1 MQKLSA
7 VKDHKLR
14 SMSDDSLVSIVS
26 STRELQTNTKSL
38 LEALQTT
45 LEVEQML
52 SIFAQ
57 HVLPLR
63 VCKSLKFV
71 TDDSAFTLIN
81 QENRLVAD
89 GVLHQ
94 HTALLYADDHY
105 LGQLVYTLR
114 QPLSAA
120 TRRSLDS
127 LHRQLTFPLRNA
139 IVYGRTR
146 QQAIRDYLTGL
157 GNRSY
162 LEEVLQHALYQQQR
176 ASFPCGLMLIDLD
189 GFKAVNDEFGH
200 QQGDLVLKTF
210 SDLLSNHL
218 RDCDQVFRFGG
229 DEFVV
234 ILEETSLVGVQY
246 AFSRLQG
253 ALAKTSELASYH
265 LSMSAGAVM
274 LDSEDSVTGVLQR
287 ADQAM
292 YKAKHQG
299 KNQLFCLCK

>member
-7 VKDHKLR
+7 VKDASVR
-14 SMSDDSLVSIVS
+14 TMSDDSLVSIVS
-26 STRELQTNTKSL
+26 STREVQTNTKSL
-38 LEALQTT
+38 LESLQTT
-45 LEVEQML
+45 LEMEQML

-57 HVLPLR
+57 HVMPLR
-63 VCKSLKFV
+63 VCKSLKFI
-71 TDDSAFTLIN
+71 TDDSAFTLMN
-81 QENRLVAD
+81 QESRVESD
-89 GVLHQ
+89 SVLHQ

-189 GFKAVNDEFGH
+189 GFKDVNDQYGH
-200 QQGDLVLKTF
+200 QQGDQVLTAF
-210 SDLLSNHL
+210 SELLSSQL
-218 RDCDQVFRFGG
+218 RDCDQLFRFGG

-246 AFSRLQG
+246 AFSRLQA
-253 ALAKTSELASYH
+253 ALAKTEAL
-265 LSMSAGAVM
+265 
-274 LDSEDSVTGVLQR
+274 
-287 ADQAM
+287 
-292 YKAKHQG
+292 
-299 KNQLFCLCK
+299 